1 MKGQSPKAVNVRPK
15 PNIGLKPNA
24 VNAGPEPNAV
34 NAEPEPDAGSKP
46 NAVNARPEPDA
57 VNAGPEPNAV
67 NACSI
72 RKCKKCKNKG
82 LVARMDSASVHNA
95 SRYREVKTAG
105 SLPEKVGTTCL
116 SCGVGGRDGRPLV
129 IARLTMES

>member
-72 RKCKKCKNKG
+72 RKCKKCKNKALG
-82 LVARMDSASVHNA
+82 PRLVLPWRKGEGREWPARKSGHDSPDVQGWWPGWTRLLFTTHLAI
-95 SRYREVKTAG
+95 
-105 SLPEKVGTTCL
+105 EK
-116 SCGVGGRDGRPLV
+116 
-129 IARLTMES
+129 